1 MNCKLVSR
9 LRPKSNK
16 KKYIINVSFEIGLP
30 DELNDTMKL
39 ISVHFKQVN
48 LSIHNLEE
56 RLLKALNIQEKI
68 KILQSSK
75 IYIPREEIQ
84 LMEEKSRAK
93 IDAAR
98 MLQQLIDE
106 LKNSKSFLTD
116 EEMKGMEESIEL
128 FQTY

>member
-1 MNCKLVSR
+1 MNLISAHFKLV
-9 LRPKSNK
+9 N
-16 KKYIINVSFEIGLP
+16 
-30 DELNDTMKL
+30 LN
-39 ISVHFKQVN
+39 IQ
-48 LSIHNLEE
+48 NLEE
-56 RLLKALNIQEKI
+56 RLLKALNIQEQI

-84 LMEEKSRAK
+84 LMKEKSRAK

>member
-1 MNCKLVSR
+1 MN
-9 LRPKSNK
+9 
-16 KKYIINVSFEIGLP
+16 
-30 DELNDTMKL
+30 L
-39 ISVHFKQVN
+39 ISAHFKQVN
-48 LSIHNLEE
+48 LNIQNLEE

-98 MLQQLIDE
+98 MLQQLTDE

>member
-1 MNCKLVSR
+1 MN
-9 LRPKSNK
+9 
-16 KKYIINVSFEIGLP
+16 
-30 DELNDTMKL
+30 L
-39 ISVHFKQVN
+39 ISAHFKQVN
-48 LSIHNLEE
+48 LNIQNLEE